1 MNSRA
6 IMTQRFPFIASVGC
20 VMTTF
25 SGVIPAIVQDKNRRD
40 IFLCKVI
47 HQQREIEIIA
57 MDDLKVHKIRSHRVD
72 IRQQIARGDMRET
85 GLFAGQAGEQRV
97 KFMIQRDPR
106 FPSTAFLYPRWIAR
120 CCVHRKFR

>member
-25 SGVIPAIVQDKNRRD
+25 SGVIPAIVQGKNRRD

-57 MDDLKVHKIRSHRVD
+57 MDDLNMH
-72 IRQQIARGDMRET
+72 QIGAHGIDV
-85 GLFAGQAGEQRV
+85 G
-97 KFMIQRDPR
+97 
-106 FPSTAFLYPRWIAR
+106 
-120 CCVHRKFR
+120 